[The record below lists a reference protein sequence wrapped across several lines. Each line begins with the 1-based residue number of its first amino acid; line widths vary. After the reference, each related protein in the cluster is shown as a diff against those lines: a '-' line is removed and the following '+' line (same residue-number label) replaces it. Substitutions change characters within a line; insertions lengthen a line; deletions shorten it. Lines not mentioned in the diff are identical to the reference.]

1 MLLDEVN
8 FTKKDSKK
16 RVGRGISAGGG
27 KTAGRGTKGQ
37 KARSGYSRRH
47 GFEGGQTPLF
57 RRLPKLKGFKRS
69 YVESAQAVNIANLTR
84 LDGKVVS
91 AQTLADSHLIKDP
104 KNPVKLIGNSK
115 LETAYDVQVAKLSAG
130 AKSAIEAAGGSVSNN

>member
-8 FTKKDSKK
+8 FSKKNDKK

-37 KARSGYSRRH
+37 KSRSGYSRRH

-69 YVESAQAVNIANLTR
+69 HVAPAQTVNIANLQR
-84 LDGKVVS
+84 LEGKIVS
-91 AQTLADSHLIKDP
+91 TETLAKAHLIKDP
-104 KNPVKLIGNSK
+104 KLPVKIVGNSK
-115 LETAYDVQVAKLSAG
+115 LDTAYDVQIAKL
-130 AKSAIEAAGGSVSNN
+130 